1 MIVSEKARTVGNCPF
16 SKYRKSCSLRSENR
30 PFLDTRR
37 FWTKELLMTRSMI
50 DVALPEAVSAAIAAG
65 VNAVRAIRQAKG
77 YSIEDLAV
85 TCGLAIEEIAGIE
98 NGDDSDPSKLRRI
111 ASALGLPETTLTTS

>member
-1 MIVSEKARTVGNCPF
+1 
-16 SKYRKSCSLRSENR
+16 
-30 PFLDTRR
+30 
-37 FWTKELLMTRSMI
+37 MTRSMI

>member
-1 MIVSEKARTVGNCPF
+1 
-16 SKYRKSCSLRSENR
+16 
-30 PFLDTRR
+30 
-37 FWTKELLMTRSMI
+37 MTRSMI
-50 DVALPEAVSAAIAAG
+50 DVALPDAVSAAIAAG